1 MNLISHIRYGFHRNY
16 GIIYTYLQRHIEGIT
31 LKLQYFLIFSNSG
44 MFFDYNKL
52 VVTANS
58 RKWRYKKEGTAF
70 FTMFLIEPTEKND
83 LQRTIK
89 YGAMLYIMMIL
100 MAMPAVISSYQHQVP
115 TIDLPEIASPQTTPH
130 VAVQNEIL
138 VALPSVEPLDPLP
151 EVQSEVPPFHDF
163 IMQASNTYKV
173 EAALIRAII
182 MVESSNN
189 PRAVSRRGAKGLMQ
203 LMPTTAKYLGVD
215 DSFDPALNID
225 GGVRYFKTLL
235 DRFEGNVQLALAAY
249 NAGSRHV
256 RNYNGVPPFKAT
268 HIYIKKVLKYRQEYQ
283 KKMASNESN
292 LNVA

>member
-1 MNLISHIRYGFHRNY
+1 MDLISHIRYSFHRNY
-16 GIIYTYLQRHIEGIT
+16 GIFFTYLQRWIECIY
-31 LKLQYFLIFSNSG
+31 LKIRYYLDFSNSG
-44 MFFDYNKL
+44 MFFDYNMFM
-52 VVTANS
+52 VTANG

-70 FTMFLIEPTEKND
+70 FRMFLIEPTEND
-83 LQRTIK
+83 LQKTIK
-89 YGAMLYIMMIL
+89 YGAMLYTMMIL
-100 MAMPAVISSYQHQVP
+100 LAMPAVICSYQHQVP
-115 TIDLPEIASPQTTPH
+115 AIDLPEIASPQISPH
-130 VAVQNEIL
+130 MAVQNEIL

-203 LMPTTAKYLGVD
+203 LMPTTAKWLGVD

-268 HIYIKKVLKYRQEYQ
+268 RIYIKKVLKYRQEYQ
-283 KKMASNESN
+283 KKMASNESS
-292 LNVA
+292 LNAA